1 MIQKI
6 ERSIKH
12 AKKRINSLKES
23 HGDNPGKTHTYHG
36 GWDLGY
42 WEGRLSALEDIHD
55 EIEGENE

>member
-1 MIQKI
+1 MIKKI

-12 AKKRINSLKES
+12 AKTRIEALKKS

-42 WEGRLSALEDIHD
+42 WEGRLSVLEDMRD
-55 EIEGENE
+55 EIEGDNE

>member
-1 MIQKI
+1 MIEKV

-12 AKKRINSLKES
+12 AKKRIDVLKEA

-42 WEGRLSALEDIHD
+42 WEGRLSVLEDMHD
-55 EIEGENE
+55 EIEGGNE